1 MDFRAATTV
10 RQRGLII
17 IPTDTI
23 GTHTSTIIHTLGMHI
38 HITPHLQV
46 TGTPGIGP
54 TTANIAIIV
63 ITAIKPERKGLK
75 LVRRNPA
82 FLSCPGTAKLVGFDS

>member
-1 MDFRAATTV
+1 M
-10 RQRGLII
+10 G
-17 IPTDTI
+17 TI
-23 GTHTSTIIHTLGMHI
+23 GTHTSTIIHTPGMHLP
-38 HITPHLQV
+38 ITPHPQV
-46 TGTPGIGP
+46 TGTPGSGP

-63 ITAIKPERKGLK
+63 ITAIKGERKALK